1 MGCSQGIQTPEEP
14 KAAIKK
20 LDKLS
25 PWSSDSLSSES
36 TREDA
41 DDVANAGIAVSSWA
55 LTGRGSHDAYVKH
68 LETFRNKVEKTP
80 DSFTKEVRIRRAR
93 DPKFQEPLGYGFGI

>member
-1 MGCSQGIQTPEEP
+1 MGCSQGIQPPADP
-14 KAAIKK
+14 KAGIKK

-25 PWSSDSLSSES
+25 PWSSES

-41 DDVANAGIAVSSWA
+41 DDAENAGSMIVSSWA

-68 LETFRNKVEKTP
+68 LDTFRNKVENTP